1 VATNIWIFRS
11 LLYQLGVK
19 TKARRQTRQQ
29 LRSVEIDE
37 KAWSDLL
44 SIVER
49 RRAKR
54 EAIANNTCP
63 VSRSD
68 VVTPPYINKPEGV
81 TTSPQEIQTSNEVTL
96 TPQELQTGVEILSGV
111 ALTEAV
117 KELERFKTWNG
128 QQKRQLWAVV
138 PSWVKEKIRSIINTL
153 RGHPDTSGI
162 QLDFGLT

>member
-1 VATNIWIFRS
+1 M
-11 LLYQLGVK
+11 
-19 TKARRQTRQQ
+19 
-29 LRSVEIDE
+29 RSVEIDE
-37 KAWSDLL
+37 EAWSGLL

-49 RRAKR
+49 RQAKR
-54 EAIANNTCP
+54 EAIANNTFP
-63 VSRSD
+63 VVSQND

-81 TTSPQEIQTSNEVTL
+81 TTPDKENQTSNEVTL